1 MKIQTTRNELLDL
14 ILFSSK
20 AISPRT
26 STFILSGV
34 LLEADKELNVYSTDL
49 ETSIKS
55 TMQVKVVDKG
65 KAVVPAKILINILK
79 NLEESKITLELNKE
93 TNQVQIT
100 SDNAHFS
107 LNTLSLEEYPA
118 FPEINYKNPL
128 KIKLDEFRGLISK
141 VQRASSQDESRAILT
156 GTLMEIENGSLTL
169 VSTDSYRLATIKHAI
184 QAGEKEIKIVVP
196 SKVLESIT
204 KNDYKKIDLEIIL
217 EESQIVFYMK
227 KEDRVTNIIVSR
239 LLSGKF
245 PEYKQLI
252 PKNMK
257 HDILVDKEK
266 ILEVVRRI
274 SSISQDNIPIRII
287 IEKGRITAAMDIK
300 EIGSSSEDFEAA
312 YGEEKIEI
320 AFNPFFLIDG
330 ITMMDGKNI
339 ILSIEEPLK
348 PILIKSEKDKN
359 ILYLLMPVRVS

>member
-20 AISPRT
+20 AISPKT

-34 LLEADKELNVYSTDL
+34 LLEADKRLIIYSTDL

-55 TMQVKVVDKG
+55 TMDVKIIEKG

-79 NLEESKITLELNKE
+79 NLEESKISLELNKQ
-93 TNQVQIT
+93 TNQIQIT
-100 SDNAHFS
+100 SDNAHFN

-118 FPEINYKNPL
+118 FPEIKSKDNIKL
-128 KIKLDEFRGLISK
+128 KLDEFKNLIAK

-156 GTLMEIENGSLTL
+156 GTLMEMEEGSLTL
-169 VSTDSYRLATIKHAI
+169 VATDSYRLATIKQDI
-184 QAGEKEIKIVVP
+184 KTGKKDIKIVVP
-196 SKVLESIT
+196 SKVLDSIT
-204 KNDYKKIDLEIIL
+204 KNDFKKMELEIIL
-217 EESQIVFYMK
+217 EENQIVFFLK
-227 KEDRVTNIIVSR
+227 KENIVKNIIVSR

-252 PKNMK
+252 PDKMK
-257 HDILVDKEK
+257 HNILVDKEK
-266 ILEVVRRI
+266 LLEVVRRI
-274 SSISQDNIPIRII
+274 SSISQDNIPIKII
-287 IEKGRITAAMDIK
+287 IEKGKITATMDIK
-300 EIGSSSEDFEAA
+300 EIGSSSEDFEIA
-312 YGEEKIEI
+312 YGEETIEI

-330 ITMMDGKNI
+330 INMIDGKNI
-339 ILSIEEPLK
+339 VLAIEEPLK